1 MIKILLET
9 VVLLIVAQ
17 ATLLSV
23 MAITR
28 IPIGR
33 VTIPLVL
40 AVYVLSLV
48 GITTDFEKKLTEKKN
63 EEEK

>member
-1 MIKILLET
+1 MEI
-9 VVLLIVAQ
+9 A
-17 ATLLSV
+17 
-23 MAITR
+23 R

-40 AVYVLSLV
+40 AVYVLSLM
-48 GITTDFEKKLTEKKN
+48 GITTCFEKRLSQKKK